1 MTERPD
7 GTPRRPGNRETLVET
22 IRRMQGVVRQSG
34 WATFLLILLSGVVGG
49 FARMSASHNPGW
61 GGIFFLVGAAQTLL
75 YAVPVG
81 VLLYVGLTLL
91 AGLVVFL
98 RIRLGNAR

>member
-1 MTERPD
+1 
-7 GTPRRPGNRETLVET
+7 
-22 IRRMQGVVRQSG
+22 
-34 WATFLLILLSGVVGG
+34 
-49 FARMSASHNPGW
+49 MSASHNPGW